1 MKAWWPLLVCC
12 LLTPLFVLLGVAS
25 AGAGHGDY
33 RLAKLL
39 FPFTMVSTS
48 LFGAVTEPLFALALV
63 QYPVYGLVLG
73 LANHKG
79 KLAAVASAVLAVHV
93 LAVYLCVWFP
103 NPSFS

>member
-12 LLTPLFVLLGVAS
+12 ALTPVCLLLGVAS

-39 FPFTMVSTS
+39 FPFTMLSTS
-48 LFGAVTEPLFALALV
+48 FLGSITGPFVALALV
-63 QYPVYGLVLG
+63 QYPAYGVALG
-73 LANHKG
+73 LANRNG
-79 KLAAVASAVLAVHV
+79 RLAWAAAVMLAVHG
-93 LAVYLCVWFP
+93 LAALLCFAIP